1 MDAAPSQHPKTPMML
16 EASAMMGWFSAVLL
30 VGAFAACLMLGRG
43 PLLQRLD
50 RRRTQSANQAENAA
64 RLLAIAFA
72 ASAVAAILSV
82 AGLMFG

>member
-1 MDAAPSQHPKTPMML
+1 MTPMML
-16 EASAMMGWFSAVLL
+16 EASAMVGWLSAVLL
-30 VGAFAACLMLGRG
+30 VAAVAAWLMLGRG

-50 RRRTQSANQAENAA
+50 GRRTQRANHVENAA

-72 ASAVAAILSV
+72 VSAVAAILSV